1 MTIIKTFRAVINGKT
16 TKVETLLSSYS
27 RTDIS
32 YRVGNKTLSFDD
44 FWELS
49 PKVKG

>member
-1 MTIIKTFRAVINGKT
+1 MTIIKTFRAVINGKS
-16 TKVETLLSSYS
+16 TKVETLLASYS

-32 YRVGNKTLSFDD
+32 YRVGNETLSYEA

>member
-1 MTIIKTFRAVINGKT
+1 MTIIKTFKAVINGRV
-16 TKVETLLSSYS
+16 TKVETILASYS